1 MKRIVTKAFTLNRP
15 EGLTAFS
22 VGDDLNGADADHW
35 YAQAH
40 SKEVDEATAPAAVE
54 EVVVPVV
61 AETAVEVVA
70 EQPQAEVVEPEVID
84 EATAPAKAGKKK

>member
-1 MKRIVTKAFTLNRP
+1 MKRIVTEAFTLNRP

-22 VGDDLNGADADHW
+22 VGDDLTGADAGHW

-40 SKEVDEATAPAAVE
+40 SKEVAEATAPVVEAVVE
-54 EVVVPVV
+54 ETV
-61 AETAVEVVA
+61 VEVVA
-70 EQPQAEVVEPEVID
+70 EQSQAEVVEPEVID

>member
-1 MKRIVTKAFTLNRP
+1 MKRIVSKAFTLNRP

-22 VGDDLNGADADHW
+22 VGDDLTGADAEHW
-35 YAQAH
+35 YAKAH
-40 SKEVDEATAPAAVE
+40 SKEVAEATAPVVEAVVE
-54 EVVVPVV
+54 ETV
-61 AETAVEVVA
+61 VEVVA